1 MSLQQAYAQQ
11 QPLRERLVP
20 VDTLA
25 PPSNQQQDNEANRV
39 KVKNSDNAIQEVIDD
54 TYIQYLRGNVKM
66 FHDSIFMYADNAVIK
81 DKVMSAKGNIIIIQ
95 EDTINVFA
103 DSLQYDADR
112 KLAKLYDKVVM
123 DNDDKQLF
131 TDYLIYDLESKK
143 GTFLD
148 TAILKRQTMTLS
160 SLRGTYDVA
169 SKRAFFYDQVVIVD
183 EDFRLTCDS
192 LDYDTDID
200 RAYFISE
207 TYITQGNKQIYC
219 EDGYYDLVQKRA
231 FFTQN
236 AVVREDD
243 QVAIADNILVSESDS
258 IVTLTGAARVEDSES
273 QAEGDEIIFNN
284 GSGDIFINGN
294 GRYEN
299 DDNLIQGPSIQ
310 YNEKTEDLLTTG
322 RSTVQNEKGLLIA
335 DTIEYSKVEDLGY
348 ARGTVEWVDTTE
360 NRILYSESLYYR
372 DSSEFVKAVKEDLR
386 PLLIQEVDGDSMYV
400 SSDTLIS
407 AKPSDTLSYLQAMG
421 QVVIFKSDLQA
432 ICDSLYYSDVDS
444 TFTLFGNPI
453 CWSDTTQFV
462 GDTIVIALKND
473 EVSEIIAKKN
483 AFITS
488 KNIGDYYDQIKGR
501 YIHTFLDSNELRLMH
516 IKGNA
521 ESIYMIK
528 DDDDAYVGPNKTLC
542 SHMTF
547 YFEDND
553 LDSIKFYSQPESKM
567 TPMSKATD
575 AELKLGGFLWETK
588 RRPLTSVGLR
598 EKQLAGPRKESDL
611 NAPDMDVF
619 ETEVMDVI
627 NGESNDTDK
636 PESNK
641 ETENGAKSGK
651 KS

>member
-1 MSLQQAYAQQ
+1 MTLHNSYAQQ
-11 QPLRERLVP
+11 RPLKDRLLP

-25 PPSNQQQDNEANRV
+25 PASNKQQETEAERV
-39 KVKNSDNAIQEVIDD
+39 KVKNSDNFIAEVIDD
-54 TYIQYLRGNVKM
+54 IDIQYLRGNVKM
-66 FHDSIFMYADNAVIK
+66 FHDSIFMYADSAVIRN
-81 DKVMSAKGNIIIIQ
+81 KVMTAKGNIVIIQ

-103 DSLQYDADR
+103 DSLHYDADR
-112 KLAKLYDKVVM
+112 KLAKLYNQVVM
-123 DNDDKQLF
+123 DSDDKQLF
-131 TDYLIYDLESKK
+131 TDYLIYDLERKK

-160 SLRGTYDVA
+160 SLKGTYDVA
-169 SKRAFFYDQVVIVD
+169 SKRAFFYDQVVIID

-200 RAYFISE
+200 RAYFISQ

-236 AVVREDD
+236 AVVREED
-243 QVAIADNILVSESDS
+243 QLAIADNILVSESDS
-258 IVTLTGAARVEDSES
+258 IVTLTGNAVVEDEES
-273 QAEGDEIIFNN
+273 VAEGDEIIFNN
-284 GSGDIFINGN
+284 SSGDIFINGN

-299 DDNLIQGPSIQ
+299 DDNVITGPAIQ
-310 YNEKTEDLLTTG
+310 YNEKTEDLLSSG
-322 RSTVQNEKGLLIA
+322 RSTVQNEKGVLTA
-335 DTIEYSKVEDLGY
+335 DTIEYTKAADLGF
-348 ARGTVEWVDTTE
+348 ARGAVEWLDTSE
-360 NRILYSESLYYR
+360 NRILYSESLYYK
-372 DSSEFVKAVKEDLR
+372 DSSEFVKAVKIDLR

-407 AKPSDTLSYLQAMG
+407 AKPSDTLSYLKAIG
-421 QVVIFKSDLQA
+421 QVIIYKSDLQA
-432 ICDSLYYSDVDS
+432 VCDSLYYSDVDS
-444 TFTLFGNPI
+444 TFTLFGDPI
-453 CWSDTTQFV
+453 CWSDTTQFI

-501 YIHTFLDSNELRLMH
+501 YIHTFLDSNELKLMH

-528 DDDDAYVGPNKTLC
+528 DDEDAYVGPNKTLC

-553 LDSIKFYSQPESKM
+553 LDSIKFYTQPESKM
-567 TPMSKATD
+567 TPISKATD
-575 AELKLGGFLWETK
+575 AELKLTGFMWETK
-588 RRPLTSVGLR
+588 RRPLSSEGLR
-598 EKQLAGPRKESDL
+598 EERLAGTKKVSSPATPGVDDFESD
-611 NAPDMDVF
+611 
-619 ETEVMDVI
+619 VMDI
-627 NGESNDTDK
+627 MNGESK
-636 PESNK
+636 AKGQPASK
-641 ETENGAKSGK
+641 KANGTKSIQGK